1 VRRLYSVQTIHQFNR
16 SWRFANTSPI
26 EVASTRMPPL
36 RGSTALTRATTR
48 FAWGH
53 SCTGQGHPCRN
64 QPHGRERQSGSLGS
78 SVRSLLLA
86 RSLLPGLP
94 HLRFDEAN
102 PSWLVALRTDLDLSR
117 ARGSIPAYAD
127 VGFGQPSLHAA
138 PADESRNTR
147 VLPFLTEA
155 QIGVLQGCTRFM
167 TRRPGMTRV
176 RVGRIAATIPERLE
190 SGAPRSRRSEIL
202 GIRKSGSPNSGALR
216 AL

>member
-1 VRRLYSVQTIHQFNR
+1 
-16 SWRFANTSPI
+16 
-26 EVASTRMPPL
+26 MPPL

-53 SCTGQGHPCRN
+53 SCTGQGHACTGQGHPCRN
-64 QPHGRERQSGSLGS
+64 QPHRREPQSGSLGS
-78 SVRSLLLA
+78 SVRSLLQA

-94 HLRFDEAN
+94 HLRFDQAN
-102 PSWLVALRTDLDLSR
+102 PSWLAALRTDLDLSR

-176 RVGRIAATIPERLE
+176 RVSRIGATIPERLE
-190 SGAPRSRRSEIL
+190 SGGPEIPEVRNPGDPKIRESEL
-202 GIRKSGSPNSGALR
+202 WALK